1 MRFTMRELLALMVV
15 MGNASAVAAFIVP
28 SNPGLFWIILLTIA
42 GLASSSFMI
51 GVVAG
56 RNHQTSP
63 LAAPESA
70 AMR

>member
-15 MGNASAVAAFIVP
+15 MGNASAVAAFVIP
-28 SNPGLFWIILLTIA
+28 SDPALFWVLLATIA

-56 RNHQTSP
+56 RNHQATS
-63 LAAPESA
+63 LAEISK
-70 AMR
+70 